1 MKRVLREGLK
11 KYENASNT
19 QDANY
24 NMFSPMDI
32 LDLLKG
38 IREVQDKDI
47 DIVESCNGAVGFQI
61 GEQFY
66 KKKKSIS

>member
-19 QDANY
+19 QDAND
-24 NMFSPMDI
+24 NVFSPMDI
-32 LDLLKG
+32 LDLLRS
-38 IREVQDKDI
+38 IREFQDRDI

-61 GEQFY
+61 GEQFC
-66 KKKKSIS
+66 KMKKSIS

>member
-11 KYENASNT
+11 KYGNASNT
-19 QDANY
+19 QDAND

-32 LDLLKG
+32 LDLLRG
-38 IREVQDKDI
+38 IQEFQDKDI

-66 KKKKSIS
+66 KMKKSIS